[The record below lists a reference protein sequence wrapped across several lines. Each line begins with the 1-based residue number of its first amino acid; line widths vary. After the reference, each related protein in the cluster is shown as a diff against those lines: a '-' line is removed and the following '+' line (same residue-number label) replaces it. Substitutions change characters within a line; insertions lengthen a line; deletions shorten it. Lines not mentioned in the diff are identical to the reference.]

1 MMTLKKKS
9 ENKSMLEGK
18 IYLSLEQ
25 LITFSITLL
34 TIGASVYTL
43 IQTLPKI
50 EQLDTSIQQLRESNA
65 RVEQRITDLK
75 EAMVFQP
82 KK

>member
-65 RVEQRITDLK
+65 RVEQRIKDLK